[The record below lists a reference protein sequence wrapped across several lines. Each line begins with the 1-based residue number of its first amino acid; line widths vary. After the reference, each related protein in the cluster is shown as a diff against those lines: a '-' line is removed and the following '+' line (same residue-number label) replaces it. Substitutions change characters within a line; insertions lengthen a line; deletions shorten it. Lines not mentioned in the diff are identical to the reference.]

1 MSFDNLMAPVMYQDI
16 ASSFA
21 MQPIPMMTP
30 GFYGGITPG
39 LMYPGYGGTTT
50 LKPALSEDK
59 FEKLE
64 KRDQK
69 DNALYKKI
77 FKTVG
82 YTALALLGITFG
94 KKYIPRAFN
103 WIKGLFTK
111 TTP

>member
-16 ASSFA
+16 ASSYG
-21 MQPIPMMTP
+21 MQPMPMLAP
-30 GFYGGITPG
+30 GFYGGMTPG
-39 LMYPGYGGTTT
+39 LMYPGYGVGG
-50 LKPALSEDK
+50 LRPALSEDK

-69 DNALYKKI
+69 DKNLFKKV
-77 FKTVG
+77 FKAVG
-82 YTALALLGITFG
+82 YTALALLGISLG
-94 KKYIPRAFN
+94 KKYIPKAIN